1 MKKDLLAMDKLPT
14 LEELKEFFKENDWTY
29 TKIDDPAKRTDEERA
44 EIAYTA
50 KLMDKKF
57 EELVRKKGRNS
68 AARYYGVDN
77 PLIAL
82 QNNTEDLVASTVVK
96 IANDDELTDAI
107 LSQFNFSDP
116 DLDKKADDFLNNAV
130 NTMLDVLEYE
140 KLAEI
145 VRLNSDEQDF
155 NDKVAN
161 NYRLKDHVRRWE
173 HTKDKK
179 KNILCW
185 HTTKRRIRRERH
197 MKKIKLHDIQE
208 RRNSADEYT
217 LDPTEKYVINLEE
230 EMEFQMAVMMSFQMM
245 GPPPAIKNYHAWLFE
260 NGFNVE
266 LPNPTNEV
274 VAPYYGVKPLWKTDY
289 SQGIVVM
296 AEDESDYYIVMECS
310 SRNKGYKRTKV
321 ILTMGGC
328 L

>member
-1 MKKDLLAMDKLPT
+1 
-14 LEELKEFFKENDWTY
+14 
-29 TKIDDPAKRTDEERA
+29 
-44 EIAYTA
+44 
-50 KLMDKKF
+50 
-57 EELVRKKGRNS
+57 
-68 AARYYGVDN
+68 
-77 PLIAL
+77 
-82 QNNTEDLVASTVVK
+82 
-96 IANDDELTDAI
+96 
-107 LSQFNFSDP
+107 
-116 DLDKKADDFLNNAV
+116 
-130 NTMLDVLEYE
+130 
-140 KLAEI
+140 
-145 VRLNSDEQDF
+145 
-155 NDKVAN
+155 
-161 NYRLKDHVRRWE
+161 
-173 HTKDKK
+173 
-179 KNILCW
+179 
-185 HTTKRRIRRERH
+185 

-321 ILTMGGC
+321 IRTMGGC

>member
-1 MKKDLLAMDKLPT
+1 
-14 LEELKEFFKENDWTY
+14 
-29 TKIDDPAKRTDEERA
+29 
-44 EIAYTA
+44 
-50 KLMDKKF
+50 
-57 EELVRKKGRNS
+57 
-68 AARYYGVDN
+68 
-77 PLIAL
+77 
-82 QNNTEDLVASTVVK
+82 
-96 IANDDELTDAI
+96 
-107 LSQFNFSDP
+107 
-116 DLDKKADDFLNNAV
+116 
-130 NTMLDVLEYE
+130 
-140 KLAEI
+140 
-145 VRLNSDEQDF
+145 
-155 NDKVAN
+155 
-161 NYRLKDHVRRWE
+161 
-173 HTKDKK
+173 
-179 KNILCW
+179 
-185 HTTKRRIRRERH
+185 

-245 GPPPAIKNYHAWLFE
+245 GQPPAIKNYHAWLFE

>member
-1 MKKDLLAMDKLPT
+1 MLAHD
-14 LEELKEFFKENDWTY
+14 
-29 TKIDDPAKRTDEERA
+29 
-44 EIAYTA
+44 
-50 KLMDKKF
+50 
-57 EELVRKKGRNS
+57 
-68 AARYYGVDN
+68 
-77 PLIAL
+77 
-82 QNNTEDLVASTVVK
+82 Q
-96 IANDDELTDAI
+96 
-107 LSQFNFSDP
+107 
-116 DLDKKADDFLNNAV
+116 
-130 NTMLDVLEYE
+130 
-140 KLAEI
+140 
-145 VRLNSDEQDF
+145 
-155 NDKVAN
+155 
-161 NYRLKDHVRRWE
+161 
-173 HTKDKK
+173 K
-179 KNILCW
+179 KNK
-185 HTTKRRIRRERH
+185 TGEAY
-197 MKKIKLHDIQE
+197 KKIKLHDIQE

-230 EMEFQMAVMMSFQMM
+230 EMKFQMAVMMSFQMM
-245 GPPPAIKNYHAWLFE
+245 GLPPAIKNYHAWLFE

>member
-1 MKKDLLAMDKLPT
+1 
-14 LEELKEFFKENDWTY
+14 
-29 TKIDDPAKRTDEERA
+29 
-44 EIAYTA
+44 
-50 KLMDKKF
+50 
-57 EELVRKKGRNS
+57 
-68 AARYYGVDN
+68 
-77 PLIAL
+77 
-82 QNNTEDLVASTVVK
+82 
-96 IANDDELTDAI
+96 
-107 LSQFNFSDP
+107 
-116 DLDKKADDFLNNAV
+116 
-130 NTMLDVLEYE
+130 
-140 KLAEI
+140 
-145 VRLNSDEQDF
+145 
-155 NDKVAN
+155 
-161 NYRLKDHVRRWE
+161 
-173 HTKDKK
+173 
-179 KNILCW
+179 
-185 HTTKRRIRRERH
+185 

-310 SRNKGYKRTKV
+310 SSNKGYKRTKV